1 MDGGAWKSQLFG
13 KGSDAEKDWRQREKG
28 AEENEMV
35 DMHHLLNE
43 CEFSKLWETEQG
55 SLAWPMEFQRVRQD
69 LATND
74 NDSICWLLLINA
86 ITTVFT
92 IIIDKV

>member
-1 MDGGAWKSQLFG
+1 
-13 KGSDAEKDWRQREKG
+13 
-28 AEENEMV
+28 MV

-43 CEFSKLWETEQG
+43 CEFSELWETEQG

-74 NDSICWLLLINA
+74 NDSIC
-86 ITTVFT
+86 
-92 IIIDKV
+92 